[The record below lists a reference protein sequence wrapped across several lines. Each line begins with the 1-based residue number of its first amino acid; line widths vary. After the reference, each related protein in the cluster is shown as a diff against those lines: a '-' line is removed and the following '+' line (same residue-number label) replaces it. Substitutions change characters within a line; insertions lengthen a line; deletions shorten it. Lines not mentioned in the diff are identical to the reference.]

1 MERVGVMC
9 LNLSYYPR
17 KYCATLNRWRKD
29 AAMNLVRTGVA
40 LDSDL
45 LQRFDRLI
53 QGEGYENR
61 SEAFRD
67 IIRDRLNEAS
77 LESGDAFVVGA
88 VTLIYDHHWRLLPDK
103 LMELQHEYHEVII
116 STVHSHL
123 DHDMCLEV
131 VVVKGTYKRV
141 QELGSRLIGLK
152 GVQHGKLVMSSVEAC
167 TRQSGRDSAKLPA
180 PHHHPH

>member
-1 MERVGVMC
+1 MG
-9 LNLSYYPR
+9 LI
-17 KYCATLNRWRKD
+17 
-29 AAMNLVRTGVA
+29 RTGVA
-40 LDSDL
+40 LDADL
-45 LQRFDRLI
+45 LKRFDRLLSS
-53 QGEGYENR
+53 EGYSNR

-67 IIRDRLNEAS
+67 LIRDRLNDAS
-77 LESGDAFVVGA
+77 LKSGEVSVVGA

-131 VVVKGTYKRV
+131 VVVKGKLKQV

-152 GVQHGKLVMSSVEAC
+152 GVQHGKLVMSSPDAY
-167 TRQSGRDSAKLPA
+167 SGAVPKSKSRHIHQHS
-180 PHHHPH
+180 HSHPHSR